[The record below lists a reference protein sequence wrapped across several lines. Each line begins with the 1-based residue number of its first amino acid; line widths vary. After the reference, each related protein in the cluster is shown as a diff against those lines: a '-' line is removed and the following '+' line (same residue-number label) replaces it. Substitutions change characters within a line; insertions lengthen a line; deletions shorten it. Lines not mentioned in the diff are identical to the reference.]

1 MSSILSALQS
11 LAHSLLSLIADA
23 FNSVYSVLQTLFATV
38 AAFVGG
44 LVGLTADTAGFFI
57 SNFVVL
63 AVLAGAVFG
72 YVKWQERSNGQ
83 GSLRS
88 SKVGGGKKI
97 L

>member
-1 MSSILSALQS
+1 MSTILSSLQS
-11 LAHSLLSLIADA
+11 LMHSLLSLIADA
-23 FNSVYSVLQTLFATV
+23 FNSVYSIIQTIFATV